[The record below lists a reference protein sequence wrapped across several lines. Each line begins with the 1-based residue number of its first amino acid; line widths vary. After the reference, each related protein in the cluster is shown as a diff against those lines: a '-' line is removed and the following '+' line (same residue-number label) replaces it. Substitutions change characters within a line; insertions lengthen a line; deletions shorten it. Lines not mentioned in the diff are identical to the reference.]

1 MNEVLLSRIY
11 GVTIFVFGTVIGSF
25 LNVCIWRLPRD
36 ESLLKPGSHCPKC
49 DTHIAWY
56 DNIPIVSYILLRAKC
71 RYCAEPISIRYPLVE
86 ALTGALFVCLYL
98 KFSLTI
104 ALAVY
109 CALVASFIV
118 VTFVDLEHYI
128 IPNQITFGGIG
139 VGLVL
144 SLIVRHIPGDGFIV
158 TKPLEA
164 ISGGVLFAG
173 TIYLLDQFSHLVFKK
188 RGMGGGDVKL
198 AAVIGLFVGLRLV
211 LPVILVASMV
221 GSVIGIAVL
230 AIRRQKEDDPS
241 HYIPFGPYLVLGT
254 IIVLF
259 FGENML
265 EFWRNMVM
273 LPPGY

>member
-98 KFSLTI
+98 KFSLSI

-173 TIYLLDQFSHLVFKK
+173 TIYLLDQFSYLVFKK

-211 LPVILVASMV
+211 LPVILVASVV

>member
-98 KFSLTI
+98 KFSLSI

-128 IPNQITFGGIG
+128 IPDEITFGGIG

-173 TIYLLDQFSHLVFKK
+173 TIYLLDQFSYLVFKK

-211 LPVILVASMV
+211 LPVILVASVV

-241 HYIPFGPYLVLGT
+241 HYIPFGPYLVFGT

-273 LPPGY
+273 VPPGY

>member
-1 MNEVLLSRIY
+1 LNEALLGKIY
-11 GVTIFVFGTVIGSF
+11 GVAIFAFGTVVGSF
-25 LNVCIWRLPRD
+25 LNVCIWRMPRD
-36 ESLLKPGSHCPKC
+36 ESLIKPGSHCPKC
-49 DTHIAWY
+49 NTHIAWY
-56 DNIPIVSYILLRAKC
+56 DNIPILSYIFLRAKC
-71 RYCAEPISIRYPLVE
+71 RHCSTPISIRYPLVE

-118 VTFVDLEHYI
+118 VTFVDLDHYI
-128 IPNQITFGGIG
+128 IPNEITFGGIG
-139 VGLVL
+139 IGLVL
-144 SLIVRHIPGDGFIV
+144 CFIARYMPGDRFIV

-164 ISGGVLFAG
+164 IGGGVIFAG
-173 TIYLLDQFSHLVFKK
+173 VIYLLDQFSHLAFKK

-198 AAVIGLFVGLRLV
+198 AAVIGLFVGYKLI
-211 LPVILVASMV
+211 LPVILVASVV
-221 GSVIGIAVL
+221 GSIVGILVV
-230 AIRRQKEDDPS
+230 AIRHRQEDDPS

-265 EFWRNMVM
+265 DFWRNMVI
-273 LPPGY
+273 PSGY